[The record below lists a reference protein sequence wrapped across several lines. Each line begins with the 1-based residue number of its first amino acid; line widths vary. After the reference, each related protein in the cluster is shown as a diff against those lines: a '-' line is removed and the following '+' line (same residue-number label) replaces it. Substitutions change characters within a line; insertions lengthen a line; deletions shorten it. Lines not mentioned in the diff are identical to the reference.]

1 MQCTDNALYGAICLC
16 TSGNQ
21 NVEGLDY
28 AQCVDVP
35 ECSPNPC
42 TDKHVTTRTCLEMWG
57 TYECEC
63 KSFTQHPLND
73 DGSTDYTECGGEP
86 PVLIVRQS
94 GRLARTTLRH
104 ARRSSTQWS
113 RWWGRKSTGSCSTIT
128 PTTTLAWTTDATGPC
143 AGAREGSQTLGSWIP
158 ESATVCQ
165 ARFGDTD
172 DEECPGNPCSSS
184 GLYTG
189 TCTEILGTYECNCT
203 DPQGKH
209 PDGGLNGTDWT
220 VCVPGQLC
228 SMGLCDDKF
237 DSFIALV
244 GTNDTDGVYVH
255 HNPYDRSCV
264 DDSQWGATCGC
275 TTGFRNK
282 GTLSALEC
290 EDIDECAEDALGSCG
305 ANTICTNVL
314 GSWMCQCNF
323 GLEDPAYTA
332 SFEGPKNCADINE
345 CELGVFRLDGMVS
358 VRDHRNNQQ
367 TACNMYAGMCVN
379 SDMLTTGAAYSCLC
393 YDGWEAKAQITDSDI
408 QTGCSGG
415 EVQPGTQTAAKTST
429 NVQGALTSAKRLAF
443 RVWCRIRWEPTTPA
457 TVALRGF
464 SFPRSVAPGVSM
476 MAGSIGATVQR
487 TAAWESNLAW
497 VW

>member
-1 MQCTDNALYGAICLC
+1 M
-16 TSGNQ
+16 
-21 NVEGLDY
+21 
-28 AQCVDVP
+28 
-35 ECSPNPC
+35 
-42 TDKHVTTRTCLEMWG
+42 
-57 TYECEC
+57 
-63 KSFTQHPLND
+63 
-73 DGSTDYTECGGEP
+73 
-86 PVLIVRQS
+86 
-94 GRLARTTLRH
+94 
-104 ARRSSTQWS
+104 
-113 RWWGRKSTGSCSTIT
+113 
-128 PTTTLAWTTDATGPC
+128 GPY
-143 AGAREGSQTLGSWIP
+143 AGAQEGSQTLGSWIP

-408 QTGCSGG
+408 QTGCSDCCEDIDECARGTHQCEETCFQGVVSDPVGTNYTCDCGTQRFLISEISCTGCEYDGWLNWSDCSKDCGLGVKSRVGMVTQPRDDNPFIRKTPQETCVKTQESQCFVDFCKEDLCSYSSWTSWTDCSRPCGGG
-415 EVQPGTQTAAKTST
+415 EMSRERSLSEGESSYCTEPLVETDTCNTQSCTGIMLKVVRHPAFLAGVAAIVLIALVTAG
-429 NVQGALTSAKRLAF
+429 VCIHRHIRIKR
-443 RVWCRIRWEPTTPA
+443 
-457 TVALRGF
+457 
-464 SFPRSVAPGVSM
+464 
-476 MAGSIGATVQR
+476 
-487 TAAWESNLAW
+487 
-497 VW
+497 